1 MGANLPDVDVL
12 AYFVGSQ
19 ADLAWRRGWTHG
31 VLALGV
37 LPLLLTGL
45 LLLLDRARQRL
56 GRARAPGLIPLQV
69 LLLSSIAILSH
80 PILDTLNTYGM
91 RWLMPFSGTWFYG
104 DVLFIVDPWV
114 WLALG
119 AGVAISPRRKIGKA
133 QEWSSPALIALGLVG
148 LYTAIMVLTGWA
160 ARSITIREVTKLS
173 GRDVESVMA
182 APAPVNPFVRRFVVE
197 QNGEYRVGTFR
208 WLARPHVQ
216 SGDLL
221 TFPRGRPAHPA
232 FELAAATL
240 PARRFLGWAR
250 FPTFT
255 IDSVPA
261 GGYLVHMIDLRYAE
275 EPDAGFGALSIPV
288 SLTSASLPPER

>member
-1 MGANLPDVDVL
+1 VGANLPDVDVL

-31 VLALGV
+31 VLALVV

-45 LLLLDRARQRL
+45 LLLLDRARQLL
-56 GRARAPGLIPLQV
+56 GRPRARGLIPLQV

-104 DVLFIVDPWV
+104 DALFIVDPWV

-119 AGVAISPRRKIGKA
+119 AGVAISPGRGMGKA
-133 QEWSSPALIALGLVG
+133 QEWSRPALIALGLVG
-148 LYTAIMVLTGWA
+148 LYTAMMLLTGWV
-160 ARSITIREVTKLS
+160 ARSITIRELTKLS
-173 GRDVESVMA
+173 GKDVESVMA
-182 APAPVNPFVRRFVVE
+182 APAPVNPFVRRFVAE

-240 PARRFLGWAR
+240 PAQRFLGWAR
-250 FPTFT
+250 FPTFA

-261 GGYLVHMIDLRYAE
+261 GGYLVRMIDLRYAE
-275 EPDAGFGALSIPV
+275 EPDAGFGTLSIPV
-288 SLTSASLPPER
+288 SFIPK